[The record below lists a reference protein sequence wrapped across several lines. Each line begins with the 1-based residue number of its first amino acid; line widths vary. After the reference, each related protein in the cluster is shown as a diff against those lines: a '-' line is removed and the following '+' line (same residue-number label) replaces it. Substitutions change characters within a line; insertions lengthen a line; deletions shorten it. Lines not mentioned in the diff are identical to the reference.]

1 LAVNEVEEA
10 FTVDIVVVVLSLLL
24 PIITIRP
31 EYAVLAPVPSL

>member
-31 EYAVLAPVPSL
+31 EYTVLAPVPSL